1 MIRRSGTPEMPD
13 ALTRER
19 EHAHMLQRLGDLFA
33 VPERAFAVHYALQR
47 LRRGRDDRAPPVAAI
62 ALRNLGTGALRIFSI
77 KAEADRAKLNIASAA
92 NSPRDLLHLEYSMLF
107 GLDDFFEQHPEAMFV
122 HWYMRDA
129 HFGFAALELR
139 QRLVT
144 SQVVAGIHGERS
156 VATAIPFGF
165 GTGLPPLAIR
175 VPEERRIDLARLL
188 HRLYGIGQVGL
199 RPLAE
204 ANGLSLAELIDGKD
218 EPMAFAEGNYARLA
232 WSSATKARLIAE
244 LATLAH
250 SGTITQPAQRPAR
263 SAERPTR
270 VFINYRRR
278 DSQAEA
284 NWLHE
289 ILSEQFGDDNVFIDT
304 DDIPPG
310 SDYDEVLREQIAR
323 CDVFL
328 ALIGMDWTNAVDEK
342 GHRRL
347 GSENDYVRLEIRT
360 ALTRSIQVVPVL
372 LGDTRMPSETDLPPD
387 ILPLRRKQAVALR
400 IPDFRADAAR
410 LIAQIREARAK
421 RTTAEAGPPRSHMSA

>member
-1 MIRRSGTPEMPD
+1 MPD
-13 ALTRER
+13 TLRRER
-19 EHAHMLQRLGDLFA
+19 EHAYMLQRLGDLFA
-33 VPERAFAVHYALQR
+33 SPGRSYAIHYALQR

-62 ALRNLGTGALRIFSI
+62 ALRNLGTGDLRIFSI
-77 KAEADRAKLNIASAA
+77 KAEADRAGLSLSTAAAS
-92 NSPRDLLHLEYSMLF
+92 PETLLGLEYSMF
-107 GLDDFFEQHPEAMFV
+107 FELDDFIAQHPKAMFV

-129 HFGFAALELR
+129 RFGFEALELR
-139 QRLVT
+139 HRTVT
-144 SQVVAGIHGERS
+144 SEVVASIHGERS
-156 VATAIPFGF
+156 VASAAPFGF
-165 GTGLPPLAIR
+165 GAGLPPLAIR
-175 VPEERRIDLARLL
+175 VPDERRIDLARVL

-204 ANGLSLAELIDGKD
+204 ANSLALAELIDGKD

-244 LATLAH
+244 LATLAKQ
-250 SGTITQPAQRPAR
+250 GTIAQPPQRPAR
-263 SAERPTR
+263 SAEPPLR

-310 SDYDEVLREQIAR
+310 SDFDEVLRSQIDR
-323 CDVFL
+323 CDFFL
-328 ALIGMDWTNAVDEK
+328 ALIGSDWANAVDDN

-360 ALTRSIQVVPVL
+360 ALARSAQVVPVL
-372 LGDTRMPSETDLPPD
+372 IGDTRMPSEIELPADL
-387 ILPLRRKQAVALR
+387 LPLRRRQAATLR

-410 LIAQIREARAK
+410 LVSQIKETLAK
-421 RTTAEAGPPRSHMSA
+421 RKLAAAGGAAR

>member
-1 MIRRSGTPEMPD
+1 MPD
-13 ALTRER
+13 TLRRER

-33 VPERAFAVHYALQR
+33 APERAYSIHYALQR

-62 ALRNLGTGALRIFSI
+62 ALRNLGSGALRIFSI
-77 KAEADRAKLNIASAA
+77 KAEADRAGLSLAA
-92 NSPRDLLHLEYSMLF
+92 AATSPEDLLRLEYGMLF
-107 GLDDFFEQHPEAMFV
+107 GLDDFVDQHPDALFV

-129 HFGFAALELR
+129 RFGFEALELR
-139 QRLVT
+139 HRTVT
-144 SQVVAGIHGERS
+144 SAVVTGIHGGRS
-156 VATAIPFGF
+156 AAAAVPFGF
-165 GTGLPPLAIR
+165 GQGLPPLAIR
-175 VPEERRIDLARLL
+175 VPDERRIDLARTL
-188 HRLYGIGQVGL
+188 HRLFGIGQVGL
-199 RPLAE
+199 RSLAE

-250 SGTITQPAQRPAR
+250 NGTIAQPAPRPAR
-263 SAERPTR
+263 SAEPPLR

-310 SDYDEVLREQIAR
+310 SDFDAVLHRQIDR

-328 ALIGMDWTNAVDEK
+328 ALIGMDWANAADDN

-347 GSENDYVRLEIRT
+347 GSENDYVRLEIRA
-360 ALTRSIQVVPVL
+360 ALARSVPVVPVL
-372 LGDTRMPSETDLPPD
+372 IGDTRMPAEIDLPAD
-387 ILPLRRKQAVALR
+387 LQPLRRRHAFTLR

-410 LIAQIREARAK
+410 LIAQLRQARAQSAP
-421 RTTAEAGPPRSHMSA
+421 AEASGAAR

>member
-1 MIRRSGTPEMPD
+1 MPD
-13 ALTRER
+13 SLTHER

-33 VPERAFAVHYALQR
+33 APGRAFAIHYALQR
-47 LRRGRDDRAPPVAAI
+47 LRRGRDDRTPPVAAI
-62 ALRNLGTGALRIFSI
+62 ALRNLGTGDLRVFSI
-77 KAEADRAKLNIASAA
+77 KAEADRAGLDLAVAA
-92 NSPRDLLHLEYSMLF
+92 GAPQELLRLEYSMQF
-107 GLDDFFEQHPEAMFV
+107 GLNDFIERHPEAMFV
-122 HWYMRDA
+122 HWYMRDG

-139 QRLVT
+139 HRLVT
-144 SQVVAGIHGERS
+144 SQIVAGIHGERS
-156 VATAIPFGF
+156 VAPALPFGF
-165 GTGLPPLAIR
+165 GTGLPPLSIR
-175 VPEERRIDLARLL
+175 VPEERRIDLARVL

-244 LATLAH
+244 LATLAQ

-263 SAERPTR
+263 SAERPLR

-310 SDYDEVLREQIAR
+310 SDYDVVLREQIAR

-328 ALIGMDWTNAVDEK
+328 ALIGMDWANAADEN
-342 GHRRL
+342 GNRRL
-347 GSENDYVRLEIRT
+347 HSENDYVRLEIQT
-360 ALTRSIQVVPVL
+360 ALARPVLVVPVL
-372 LGDTRMPSETDLPPD
+372 IGDTRMPPESELPADLR
-387 ILPLRRKQAVALR
+387 PLLRKQAVALR

-410 LIAQIREARAK
+410 LIGQIKEARTK
-421 RTTAEAGPPRSHMSA
+421 RSPAEVGHVSR

>member
-1 MIRRSGTPEMPD
+1 MPD
-13 ALTRER
+13 TLRRER
-19 EHAHMLQRLGDLFA
+19 EQAHMLQRLGDLFA
-33 VPERAFAVHYALQR
+33 APERAYAIHYALQR

-62 ALRNLGTGALRIFSI
+62 ALRNLASGALRIFSI
-77 KAEADRAKLNIASAA
+77 KAEADRAGLSLAA
-92 NSPRDLLHLEYSMLF
+92 AATSPKDLLHLEYSMLF
-107 GLDDFFEQHPEAMFV
+107 GLDDFLAQHPEATFV

-129 HFGFAALELR
+129 RFGFDALALR
-139 QRLVT
+139 HRTVT

-156 VATAIPFGF
+156 VASAVPFGF

-175 VPEERRIDLARLL
+175 VPEDRRVDLARLL

-204 ANGLSLAELIDGKD
+204 ANDLSLAELIDGKD

-232 WSSATKARLIAE
+232 WSSSTKARLIAE

-250 SGTITQPAQRPAR
+250 SGTIVEPAQRPAR
-263 SAERPTR
+263 SAEPPLR

-310 SDYDEVLREQIAR
+310 SNFDEVLRSQIER

-328 ALIGMDWTNAVDEK
+328 ALIGRDWASISDDN

-347 GSENDYVRLEIRT
+347 GSENDYVRLEIR
-360 ALTRSIQVVPVL
+360 AAIARSVQLVPVL
-372 LGDTRMPSETDLPPD
+372 IGDTRMPSEMDLPAD
-387 ILPLRRKQAVALR
+387 LLPLRRRQSVVLR

-410 LIAQIREARAK
+410 LIAQIKDARAK
-421 RTTAEAGPPRSHMSA
+421 RTEAAAGSAALW